1 MKLVEFNT
9 IKKYV
14 FGSLLASLLFVSCTE
29 ENVIELEPYNQISEN
44 VAFDSKENIILS
56 VNGNVS

>member
-29 ENVIELEPYNQISEN
+29 ENVIELEPYKPDQ
-44 VAFDSKENIILS
+44 
-56 VNGNVS
+56 